1 MRPEISQFVRKHL
14 IGLVTAGIHS
24 TIDHAVHAENVLK
37 EKKAKK
43 GRTKKA
49 SEVFVMD
56 DDDDD
61 EEENY
66 TNAFNDTYFRGNVNR
81 GGWRGRGRGGGRG
94 GRGGWRFGQDVSCYN
109 CGKFW
114 HWARECRAPKG
125 RGQGGWWRRGGGGGR
140 PRRVDESTA

>member
-43 GRTKKA
+43 GGTKKA

-56 DDDDD
+56 DDDD
-61 EEENY
+61 EENY
-66 TNAFNDTYFRGNVNR
+66 TNAFTDTYFRGNVNR